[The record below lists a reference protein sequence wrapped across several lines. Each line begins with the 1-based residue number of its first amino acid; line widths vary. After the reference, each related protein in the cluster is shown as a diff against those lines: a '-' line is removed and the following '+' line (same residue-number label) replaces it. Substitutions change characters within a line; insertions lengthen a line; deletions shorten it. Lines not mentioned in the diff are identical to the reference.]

1 MPNVTRNKQKERKE
15 RNSLRKSGSQ
25 NGESPSLMIDER
37 IKEAEDCSIALPPV
51 WVVNL
56 ARSPERRRFMQQQ
69 FASLDLSYRII
80 NASDGQN
87 LSREELQ
94 KYSKRQAL
102 KVKGREL
109 MKGEIGCALTHAKIY
124 QQMLV
129 ENLEEVLILEDDIVI
144 TRDLLH
150 VLMERKKFPPEW
162 EAVNFANTWAQ
173 AIPLGGP
180 VCKDYRVCRFK
191 GIANRTSA
199 YLINRQ
205 GAKKLIE
212 HLYPIRLPAD
222 DFVGITQITGLQL
235 YGITPSVVALAHF
248 KSDIWSDEG
257 EATEVTFNDRTMW
270 ARIRKKGKMMWGRLR
285 G

>member
-1 MPNVTRNKQKERKE
+1 
-15 RNSLRKSGSQ
+15 
-25 NGESPSLMIDER
+25 
-37 IKEAEDCSIALPPV
+37 
-51 WVVNL
+51 
-56 ARSPERRRFMQQQ
+56 
-69 FASLDLSYRII
+69 
-80 NASDGQN
+80 
-87 LSREELQ
+87 
-94 KYSKRQAL
+94 
-102 KVKGREL
+102 

-144 TRDLLH
+144 TQDLLQ
-150 VLMERKKFPPEW
+150 VLMERRKFPPEW

-180 VCKDYRVCRFK
+180 VCGNYRICRFK

-212 HLYPIRLPAD
+212 HVYPIRLPAD

-248 KSDIWSDEG
+248 KSDIWSDER
-257 EATEVTFNDRTMW
+257 EANELSFNDRTMW
-270 ARIRKKGKMMWGRLR
+270 ARIRKKGKMMWSRLR